1 MIAKLLILTVL
12 FARLSL
18 LAVGGVNSTLPEI
31 AAQVV
36 AQRHWLTASQF
47 SQLFAIANA
56 APGPNMLIASLIG
69 AHEAGIA
76 GGIAATLAIIL
87 PAGILVMLVS
97 RIWDRFRDQRW
108 RRILQAALL
117 PITAGL
123 VLAAGFT
130 LIRAADHNITLI
142 AITLVTAGL
151 MYRTKLHPLWVL
163 GGGALLGLVLR

>member
-1 MIAKLLILTVL
+1 MIAKLLVVIAL

-36 AQRHWLTASQF
+36 AQHHWLTATQF
-47 SQLFAIANA
+47 SELFAIANS

-97 RIWDRFRDQRW
+97 RIWDRFRAQRW

-123 VLAAGFT
+123 VLAAGLT
-130 LIRAADHNITLI
+130 LIRAADRSLLLI
-142 AITLVTAGL
+142 AITVVTAGV
-151 MYRTKLHPLWVL
+151 MVTTRLHPLWVL
-163 GGGALLGLVLR
+163 GGGALLGLVFG